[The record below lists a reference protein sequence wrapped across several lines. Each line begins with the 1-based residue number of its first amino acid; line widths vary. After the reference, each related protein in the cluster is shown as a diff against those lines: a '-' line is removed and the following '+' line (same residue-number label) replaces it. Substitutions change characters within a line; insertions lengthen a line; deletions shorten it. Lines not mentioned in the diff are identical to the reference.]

1 MAPSSKTVKV
11 KVIPIVYMAS
21 RIWPLVSPLTF
32 FLTSLPV
39 TCPTS
44 TRASWLPVPDRFPA
58 SPAVPPP
65 LPTSGLCS
73 LVGFE
78 VASYLVTQGEIG
90 PCSHYSCPLSLL

>member
-44 TRASWLPVPDRFPA
+44 TRASWLPVPDRF
-58 SPAVPPP
+58 
-65 LPTSGLCS
+65 LPHL
-73 LVGFE
+73 
-78 VASYLVTQGEIG
+78 
-90 PCSHYSCPLSLL
+90 LSLHPYLLQVFAPLLASK